1 MHCAVSATKSV
12 SAFARIRKTMTEALT
27 PGAGFVLTVCYILT
41 VGLAL
46 GLFALALL
54 LVRLLR
60 RMPVMHGRHTS

>member
-1 MHCAVSATKSV
+1 M
-12 SAFARIRKTMTEALT
+12 SAFARIRKTITEALT

-60 RMPVMHGRHTS
+60 RMPVMHGRHKS

>member
-1 MHCAVSATKSV
+1 
-12 SAFARIRKTMTEALT
+12 MTEALT